1 MNSLIILILYLGV
14 GSVFGLSPV
23 CREEHRLRS
32 DLQFKYAYKES
43 LPTSIDIDFSQ
54 RSGDSIH
61 CTGTSVVASGVTK
74 TMSCESVARSEGPGM
89 DRFGWAKQLA
99 VSTKGSVK
107 IYSGDLNASP
117 TEFTTGTECGSSIKM
132 ALGGHYMAAV
142 CKKAIRVYRF
152 DGTTWHDH
160 DEVAFANA
168 VDHELQLDL
177 NHEDYMIVSEPSSST
192 VKIYKLGAITTEVQS
207 FSGDGKVAAA
217 VNCRGSVFAYEL
229 SNDIRI
235 KQLSQKDGTWS
246 DLKDIPFK
254 PTSLSMSNDVLAVGM
269 TNAVNVYMFANSGT
283 EYAEYKV
290 LKGTQSFGKLVSIE
304 HEDLAVLDD
313 TRVYL
318 FHDGASTKCRALQRL
333 DDGVCIDCG
342 AGHTNAH
349 DNTDSTCLSVQCTSS
364 QYALG
369 GVCKAC
375 PAGSTG
381 VAGPASVDSECTCA
395 AGKSFNATAGTC
407 DAILCAVD
415 ERVVSNACEACPAG
429 STNAVGDD
437 SSGADTNCDATLC
450 AANEHVVS
458 NVCTLCVDGSTN
470 AVGDD
475 ASGADTACDITHQ
488 CLVNQFYD
496 TANHCQACP
505 AGTNK
510 AVAVDS
516 TGGNSTC
523 DDVLCLADHSVQVSY
538 ISANTKKYGSTSC
551 TSASDC
557 QTKCTA
563 DSGCAGYTTS
573 KTVPLGAGFNHM
585 CYLVDDGTVQC
596 LGDNSMG
603 QLGTGS
609 NTAQSGFST
618 PSLGKSATA
627 IHSGSQFSCAILV
640 DKTVK
645 CWGISSNGALGS
657 DYDSDTYKATPVTLT
672 GYTDVEEIG
681 LFYPGGCARLTD
693 GSVKCWKDYGG
704 IPKGTQN
711 IGGQAKKLE
720 VGEMGTACVILTD
733 NKLKCWGYNSN
744 GELGVGDNTNK
755 NSPTEISFTGRYAV
769 DVSCGG
775 EHCCVVLDDGNVRC
789 SGKGGSGKLG
799 YGNTD
804 NRNTYGPNV
813 DLPSGKKAV
822 KISCNYYNTYVTFS
836 DGTATSW
843 GSSSSFRLGYSSSD
857 SVGDASGEMGDN
869 LSLIAF
875 STTVSFI
882 ESFYNTRAA
891 VLDDGKVI
899 VWGDQSNGQSSTANT
914 YWISSLTELSLG
926 TNKKGALAY
935 SASYGPLITG
945 TGTSFTKN
953 KGCTACHADAT
964 RPAGDLEKGATTQC
978 SCKPN
983 FEGDGSTCT
992 ACGANQESAAGGDK
1006 CKCSAGSEGDGSACQ
1021 TCPANS
1027 NAVAGPI
1034 KDQCVKNEG
1043 AIWHDEVVNGAAD
1056 AGACTATLDCTSK
1069 AATTAGCIQPYEDGG
1084 VLQATSPCCK
1094 IEKPQKCGCDE
1105 NHRVSSNTC
1114 VACPTGEVRPA
1125 GDDPDNGDTY
1135 CNTEG
1140 ITLAFTHNGNSD
1152 FVYNGQNDPDIALK
1166 AGQKYTFLRD
1176 SSGHPLRIVSAAD
1189 CSGKGCDA
1197 GKWTSLP
1204 TSSLTSVD
1212 SVQGTSNA
1220 VYTFKKAG
1228 TYYYLCTAH
1237 PDMVGKITVTWDA
1250 CSMSTYGSVSL
1261 SSSCQIQTSVS
1272 LTGAMTINVASLRS
1286 SGEKLM
1292 LSMSDSMS
1300 PAINAG
1306 VYALTIN
1313 GFEITDIKSDNK
1325 MVESTTGTIKLS
1337 GVDLKD
1343 NPRNTGSGSLFKTT
1357 GGHIVGESL
1366 VIDNSKG
1373 EVFEGASGGDIS
1385 LADSI
1390 ISNSATIIKQNGGAV
1405 VVRSVNVTGGK
1416 LADMNDATSAFE
1428 AVFTDGGDGIVA
1440 VRSAVQVER
1449 SGFKNHANAPIQFD
1463 SRSCTKCKR
1472 ELVVSE
1478 TFFDDAKAVNAQT
1491 DASNKPR
1498 VKIIESDFTSSGSV
1512 VSDNGIELYV
1522 IDEIVGKEMTTT
1534 ETKTETC
1541 LPHQCSHKPLATSCK
1556 VSSGKGTQCICDVG
1570 VATYKA
1576 EEKTLEKQTTVEEI
1590 LSMLFATAETADR
1603 VVKLVDQN
1611 VRYIP
1616 TQATPE
1622 AAKSNILLLKPT
1634 NTDGEFQSEKTIL
1647 LKPDSG
1653 SVCATFQTW
1662 LCAELTACHYSNGTI
1677 TADCDG
1683 NKILTGSSNAAR
1695 RFRLRAPHPEDPN
1708 CNGAISNLKQQ
1719 CTDGS
1724 GGFYSR
1730 CVQYAQFHHDKC
1742 VCMDGMKP
1750 NSNGNACISEDNLCK
1765 VNERVLNKRC
1775 VPCEGLLT
1783 NKAGDDLTGS
1793 DTTCDDV
1800 ICREGFHS
1808 DGNGKCTICAA
1819 GSFNLN
1825 GDIAYDA
1832 STSTNGPATSCCGS
1846 GKYEFDVDLTA
1857 GTRTCKACD
1866 DATDSLRNRFG
1877 ANGAGLHC
1885 CRGTRLSSDD
1895 ALKCDR
1901 ILDYYKKVCQKL
1913 ETNANTCKTY

>member
-1 MNSLIILILYLGV
+1 MNSLLILVLYTIYLGV

-54 RSGDSIH
+54 RSGESIY

-74 TMSCESVARSEGPGM
+74 TMTCESVTRSEGPGM

-152 DGTTWHDH
+152 DGTTWYDH

-168 VDHELQLDL
+168 ADHELQVDL

-217 VNCRGSVFAYEL
+217 VNCRGSVFAYE
-229 SNDIRI
+229 SGGAVKI
-235 KQLSQKDGTWS
+235 KQLSQKDSTWS
-246 DLKDIPFK
+246 DLTDIAVDPV
-254 PTSLSMSNDVLAVGM
+254 SLSMSNDVLAVGM
-269 TNAVNVYMFANSGT
+269 SNAVNVYMFANSGT

-304 HEDLAVLDD
+304 HDDLAVLDD
-313 TRVYL
+313 NRAYL

-333 DDGVCIDCG
+333 DNGVCIDCG
-342 AGHTNAH
+342 AGHSNAH
-349 DNTDSTCLSVQCTSS
+349 DNTDSTCLSIQCTSS

-369 GVCKAC
+369 GECKAC
-375 PAGSTG
+375 PVGSTG

-407 DAILCAVD
+407 DAILCASD

-429 STNAVGDD
+429 TTNAVGDD
-437 SSGADTNCDATLC
+437 ASGADTNCDATLC
-450 AANEHVVS
+450 GANEHVVS
-458 NVCTLCVDGSTN
+458 NVCTPCVEGSTN
-470 AVGDD
+470 AAGDD

-523 DDVLCLADHSVQVSY
+523 DDVVCLADHSVQIGYNSD
-538 ISANTKKYGSTSC
+538 NTKKYGSTSC
-551 TSASDC
+551 SDISDC
-557 QTKCTA
+557 RSKCTA
-563 DSGCAGYTTS
+563 DSGCAGYT
-573 KTVPLGAGFNHM
+573 
-585 CYLVDDGTVQC
+585 DD
-596 LGDNSMG
+596 
-603 QLGTGS
+603 
-609 NTAQSGFST
+609 GFST
-618 PSLGKSATA
+618 
-627 IHSGSQFSCAILV
+627 
-640 DKTVK
+640 VK
-645 CWGISSNGALGS
+645 AWGDSNKGGTDPGVINNLISISSTREAFAALKSDGSITAWGSSTSGGSGAPTG
-657 DYDSDTYKATPVTLT
+657 T
-672 GYTDVEEIG
+672 GYTSI
-681 LFYPGGCARLTD
+681 FSTSFAFAAMKSD
-693 GSVKCWKDYGG
+693 GSITV
-704 IPKGTQN
+704 
-711 IGGQAKKLE
+711 
-720 VGEMGTACVILTD
+720 
-733 NKLKCWGYNSN
+733 WGDS
-744 GELGVGDNTNK
+744 
-755 NSPTEISFTGRYAV
+755 A
-769 DVSCGG
+769 
-775 EHCCVVLDDGNVRC
+775 
-789 SGKGGSGKLG
+789 KGGSGAPTGTG
-799 YGNTD
+799 YVNIVSTQ
-804 NRNTYGPNV
+804 R
-813 DLPSGKKAV
+813 
-822 KISCNYYNTYVTFS
+822 TFAALKS
-836 DGTATSW
+836 DGSIT
-843 GSSSSFRLGYSSSD
+843 
-857 SVGDASGEMGDN
+857 
-869 LSLIAF
+869 
-875 STTVSFI
+875 
-882 ESFYNTRAA
+882 
-891 VLDDGKVI
+891 
-899 VWGDQSNGQSSTANT
+899 VWGDSSYGGTDPS
-914 YWISSLTELSLG
+914 ISS
-926 TNKKGALAY
+926 GAASIYSTTGAFVAVGPESLAY
-935 SASYGPLITG
+935 GSVVTG
-945 TGTSFTKN
+945 TGNSFTKN
-953 KGCTACHADAT
+953 KECTACHPNAT
-964 RPAGDLEKGATTQC
+964 RPAGDIAKGPTTQC

-992 ACGANQESAAGGDK
+992 ACGANQESAGGDDK

-1056 AGACTATLDCTSK
+1056 AGACTASLDCTSK
-1069 AATTAGCIQPYEDGG
+1069 AGDPSTCIQPYEDGG

-1105 NHRVSSNTC
+1105 NHRVSSNAC

-1166 AGQKYTFLRD
+1166 AGQKYTFMRD
-1176 SSGHPLRIVSAAD
+1176 SAGHPLRIVSEAD
-1189 CSGKGCDA
+1189 CAGKGCDT

-1250 CSMSTYGSVSL
+1250 CTLSTYGSVSL
-1261 SSSCQIQTSVS
+1261 SSSCEIQTSVS

-1343 NPRNTGSGSLFKTT
+1343 NPRSTGSGSLFKTT

-1416 LADMNDATSAFE
+1416 LADMNDATSVFE

-1491 DASNKPR
+1491 DAGNKPR

-1522 IDEIVGKEMTTT
+1522 IDEIAGKEMTTT

-1590 LSMLFATAETADR
+1590 LSMLFATADTADR

-1662 LCAELTACHYSNGTI
+1662 LCAELTACHYANGTI

-1683 NKILTGSSNAAR
+1683 NKILTGASNAAR

-1750 NSNGNACISEDNLCK
+1750 NSNGDACISEDNLCK

-1808 DGNGKCTICAA
+1808 DGNGKCTICPA

-1832 STSTNGPATSCCGS
+1832 STSTNGPATSCCAS
-1846 GKYEFDVDLTA
+1846 GQYEFDVDLTA

-1901 ILDYYKKVCQKL
+1901 ILDYYKKVCQPL